1 MARRRRSSREGG
13 RLRDPGDQGGQLRVG
28 AADERL
34 DTLLEEA
41 RATSMPPA
49 VKRVGGAPAAG
60 EARRSSTAAS
70 GADGRQQGT
79 ASERHDRGA
88 GWQETV
94 RQSLEVL
101 QRAFG
106 PTSQGPMPVG
116 PPPPEGLLGP
126 LFHGRDPGH
135 PRADDPGQPGGQGAW
150 QREAA
155 SSPQFPIPP
164 RADRSSMNGE
174 GGPQPR
180 VLCPHPIN
188 MGGSRPILFGVTVD
202 VHLMWHPVLNVLD
215 PLVKR

>member
-41 RATSMPPA
+41 KATSMPPA
-49 VKRVGGAPAAG
+49 VKRVGGAPAAI
-60 EARRSSTAAS
+60 EARRSSAAAS
-70 GADGRQQGT
+70 GAGGRQPGY
-79 ASERHDRGA
+79 ASERQDRGA

-106 PTSQGPMPVG
+106 PNSQGPMPVG

-135 PRADDPGQPGGQGAW
+135 PRDGDPGQPGGQGAW
-150 QREAA
+150 QREAPA
-155 SSPQFPIPP
+155 SPQFPFPP
-164 RADRSSMNGE
+164 RADRSSMNGA
-174 GGPQPR
+174 R
-180 VLCPHPIN
+180 VLEPYDMSTPHQH
-188 MGGSRPILFGVTVD
+188 GRQQTKSFLE
-202 VHLMWHPVLNVLD
+202 
-215 PLVKR
+215 